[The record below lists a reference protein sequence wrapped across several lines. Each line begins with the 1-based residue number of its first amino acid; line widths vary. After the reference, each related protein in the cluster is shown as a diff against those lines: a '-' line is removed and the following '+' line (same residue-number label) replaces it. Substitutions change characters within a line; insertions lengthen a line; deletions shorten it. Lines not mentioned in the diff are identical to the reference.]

1 MWRTVFKESGRKEE
15 GMEKGK
21 KGGRKKGRCVFFALL
36 NYRFSVVSTVFFLF
50 FFPTSISTH
59 KSWAQVFIILYLDK
73 HNSLRIVLV
82 LLGFPNLYLANLRLR
97 VILLSSILLLLR
109 FLQ

>member
-50 FFPTSISTH
+50 FFS
-59 KSWAQVFIILYLDK
+59 Y
-73 HNSLRIVLV
+73 
-82 LLGFPNLYLANLRLR
+82 
-97 VILLSSILLLLR
+97 
-109 FLQ
+109 